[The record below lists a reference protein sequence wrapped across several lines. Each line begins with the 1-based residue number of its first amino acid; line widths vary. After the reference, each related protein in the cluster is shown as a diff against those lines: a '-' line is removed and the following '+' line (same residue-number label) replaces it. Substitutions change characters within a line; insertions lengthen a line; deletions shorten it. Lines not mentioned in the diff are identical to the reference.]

1 MKNFKIFSIV
11 FFVSIFAIN
20 VLAQGLAI
28 NTKSG
33 DQVSATYQSLDNVAP
48 YVDGSNNPGVVMT
61 LKNGNQTTV
70 PSGEFEN
77 IIPFNY
83 VPEDVE
89 VDLQQIMSTHKG
101 VGLAVAAVYKGETI
115 YSNAFGYR
123 DRENKIAY
131 KEDDLLRI
139 ASISKTFVATSIMQ
153 LIEQGKLSLDT
164 DISTLM
170 GFSVRNPYY
179 SSTAV
184 TVRMLLSHTSS
195 LSDNNGYSTLDL
207 INPSVSSSSSIRRCW
222 NNYKPGSSYE
232 YCNLGYNILGAIVEI
247 VSGER
252 FDVYVKSHILDPLGL
267 NASYNIKD
275 LDSSKFVKIY
285 HYSNGSYTCSTEAY
299 SYPSSQ
305 IANYKLGYS
314 TPCFSPIGGLKIS
327 LKDLTTV
334 MKMHMNKGEV
344 NGVRILSEESCE
356 LMQTAYTPTEYTGSS
371 YGFAM
376 VITTGLVSGHK
387 MTGHDGIAYGAYTA
401 MYWDKEKDF
410 GIVIMTNGCDEKWAS
425 SSAEFIML
433 LTKTST
439 ALYNH
444 FVK

>member
-1 MKNFKIFSIV
+1 MKKLKIFSVVILASM
-11 FFVSIFAIN
+11 FVAELF
-20 VLAQGLAI
+20 AQGLAI

-33 DQVSATYQSLDNVAP
+33 DQVSATYQTLDNIAP
-48 YVDGSNNPGVVMT
+48 YIDSSNKAGVVMT
-61 LKNGNQTTV
+61 LKDGAKTTV
-70 PSGEFEN
+70 SSSELEN
-77 IIPFNY
+77 VVPFAY
-83 VPEDVE
+83 DPET
-89 VDLQQIMSTHKG
+89 VDADLTQIMNTHKA

-153 LIEQGKLSLDT
+153 LVEQGKLSLDA
-164 DISTLM
+164 DVSTLM
-170 GFSVRNPYY
+170 GFNVRNPYY
-179 SSTAV
+179 SSTIV

-195 LSDNNGYSTLDL
+195 LSDDNGYSTFDL
-207 INPSVSSSSSIRRCW
+207 INPSVSSSNSIRRCW

-252 FDVYVKSHILDPLGL
+252 FDVYVKKHILDPLGL
-267 NASYNIKD
+267 NASYNVKD

-314 TPCFSPIGGLKIS
+314 TPCFSPTGGLKIS

-410 GIVIMTNGCDEKWAS
+410 GVVIMTNGCDEKWAS

>member
-1 MKNFKIFSIV
+1 MKNFKAYSIV
-11 FFVSIFAIN
+11 ILASMFASS
-20 VLAQGLAI
+20 VMAQGLAI

-33 DQVSATYQSLDNVAP
+33 NQVSSAYQDLDNIAT
-48 YVDGSNNPGVVMT
+48 YVDGSNGAGVVLT
-61 LKNGNQTTV
+61 HKDGTQSTV
-70 PSGEFEN
+70 TSSEFEN
-77 IIPFNY
+77 IVPYNY
-83 VPEDVE
+83 NTSDVE
-89 VDLQQIMSTHKG
+89 ADIKQIMNAHKV
-101 VGLAVAAVYKGETI
+101 VGLTVAAVYKGETI
-115 YSNAFGYR
+115 YSNAFGYKDR
-123 DRENKIAY
+123 DNKTEY

-139 ASISKTFVATSIMQ
+139 ASISKTFVAISIMQ
-153 LIEQGKLSLDT
+153 LIEQGKISLDT
-164 DISTLM
+164 DVSTLM
-170 GFSVRNPYY
+170 GFNVRNSYY
-179 SSTAV
+179 PNDAITI
-184 TVRMLLSHTSS
+184 RMLLSHTSS
-195 LSDNNGYSTLDL
+195 MSDDNGYSTLDK
-207 INPSVSSSSSIRRCW
+207 INPNKGSVRRSW
-222 NNYKPGSSYE
+222 NNYKPGTQYE
-232 YCNLGYNILGAIVEI
+232 YCNLGFNTLGAIVEI

-252 FDVYVKSHILDPLGL
+252 FDQYVKKHILDPLGL

-305 IANYKLGYS
+305 IANYQLGYS
-314 TPCFSPIGGLKIS
+314 TPCFSPTGGLKIS

-334 MKMHMNKGEV
+334 MKMHMNKGEI
-344 NGVRILSEESCE
+344 NGVRILSKESCE
-356 LMQTAYTPTEYTGSS
+356 LMQSEYTPTEYPGSC

-376 VITTGLVSGHK
+376 ISTTGLVSGHK

-410 GIVIMTNGCDEKWAS
+410 GIVIMTNGCDEEWAS
-425 SSAEFIML
+425 DDSEFIIL

>member
-1 MKNFKIFSIV
+1 M
-11 FFVSIFAIN
+11 FVAELF
-20 VLAQGLAI
+20 AQGLAI

-33 DQVSATYQSLDNVAP
+33 DQVSATYQTLDNIAP
-48 YVDGSNNPGVVMT
+48 YIDSSNKAGVVMT
-61 LKNGNQTTV
+61 LKDGAKTTV
-70 PSGEFEN
+70 SSSELEN
-77 IIPFNY
+77 VVPFAY
-83 VPEDVE
+83 DPETVE
-89 VDLQQIMSTHKG
+89 ADLTQIMNTHKA

-153 LIEQGKLSLDT
+153 LVEQGKLSLDA
-164 DISTLM
+164 DVSTLM
-170 GFSVRNPYY
+170 GFNARNPYY
-179 SSTAV
+179 SSTIV

-195 LSDNNGYSTLDL
+195 LSDDNGYSTFDL
-207 INPSVSSSSSIRRCW
+207 INPSVSSSNSIRRCW

-252 FDVYVKSHILDPLGL
+252 FDVYVKKHILDPLGL
-267 NASYNIKD
+267 NASYNVKD

-314 TPCFSPIGGLKIS
+314 TPCFSPTGGLKIS

-410 GIVIMTNGCDEKWAS
+410 GVVIMTNGCDEKWAS

>member
-1 MKNFKIFSIV
+1 MKKLKIFSV
-11 FFVSIFAIN
+11 VIFASMF
-20 VLAQGLAI
+20 VAELFAQGLAI

-33 DQVSATYQSLDNVAP
+33 DQVSATYQTLDNIAP
-48 YVDGSNNPGVVMT
+48 YIDSSNKAGVVMT
-61 LKNGNQTTV
+61 LKDGAKTTV
-70 PSGEFEN
+70 SSSELEN
-77 IIPFNY
+77 VVPFAY
-83 VPEDVE
+83 DPETVE
-89 VDLQQIMSTHKG
+89 ADLTQIMNTHKA

-153 LIEQGKLSLDT
+153 LVEQGKLSLDA
-164 DISTLM
+164 DVSTLM
-170 GFSVRNPYY
+170 GFNVRNPYY
-179 SSTAV
+179 SSTIV

-195 LSDNNGYSTLDL
+195 LSDDNGYSTFDL
-207 INPSVSSSSSIRRCW
+207 INPSVSSSNSIRRCW

-252 FDVYVKSHILDPLGL
+252 FDVYVKKHILDPLGL
-267 NASYNIKD
+267 NASYNVKD

-314 TPCFSPIGGLKIS
+314 TPCFSPTGGLKIS

-410 GIVIMTNGCDEKWAS
+410 GVVIMINGCDEKWAS

>member
-1 MKNFKIFSIV
+1 MFTSI
-11 FFVSIFAIN
+11 A
-20 VLAQGLAI
+20 LAQGLAI

-33 DQVSATYQSLDNVAP
+33 NQVSSAYQDLDNIATYVE
-48 YVDGSNNPGVVMT
+48 GSNGAGVVLSHKDGT
-61 LKNGNQTTV
+61 QTTV
-70 PSGEFEN
+70 SSSEFEN
-77 IIPFNY
+77 IVPYNY
-83 VPEDVE
+83 NTKDVE
-89 VDLQQIMSTHKG
+89 ADLQQIMNTHKG

-164 DISTLM
+164 DVSTLM
-170 GFSVRNPYY
+170 GFNVRNPYY
-179 SSTAV
+179 SSTIV

-195 LSDNNGYSTLDL
+195 LSDDNGYSTFDL
-207 INPSVSSSSSIRRCW
+207 INPSVSSSNSIRRCW

-252 FDVYVKSHILDPLGL
+252 FDVYVKKHILDPLGL
-267 NASYNIKD
+267 NASYNVKD

-314 TPCFSPIGGLKIS
+314 TPCFSPTGGLKIS

-410 GIVIMTNGCDEKWAS
+410 GVVIMTNGCDEKWAS

-444 FVK
+444 FVR

>member
-1 MKNFKIFSIV
+1 M
-11 FFVSIFAIN
+11 FVAELF
-20 VLAQGLAI
+20 VQGLAI

-33 DQVSATYQSLDNVAP
+33 DQVSATYQTLDNIAP
-48 YVDGSNNPGVVMT
+48 YIDSSNKAGVVMT
-61 LKNGNQTTV
+61 LKDGAKTTV
-70 PSGEFEN
+70 SSSELEN
-77 IIPFNY
+77 VVPFAY
-83 VPEDVE
+83 DPETVE
-89 VDLQQIMSTHKG
+89 ADLTQIMNTHKA

-131 KEDDLLRI
+131 KEYDLLRI

-153 LIEQGKLSLDT
+153 LVEQGKLSLDA
-164 DISTLM
+164 DVSTLM
-170 GFSVRNPYY
+170 GFNVRNPYY
-179 SSTAV
+179 SSTIV

-195 LSDNNGYSTLDL
+195 LSDDNGYSTFDL
-207 INPSVSSSSSIRRCW
+207 INPSVSSSNSIRRCW

-252 FDVYVKSHILDPLGL
+252 FDVYVKKHILDPLGL
-267 NASYNIKD
+267 NASYNVKD

-314 TPCFSPIGGLKIS
+314 TPCFSPTGGLKIS

-344 NGVRILSEESCE
+344 YGVRILSEESCE

-410 GIVIMTNGCDEKWAS
+410 GVVIMTNGCDEKWAS